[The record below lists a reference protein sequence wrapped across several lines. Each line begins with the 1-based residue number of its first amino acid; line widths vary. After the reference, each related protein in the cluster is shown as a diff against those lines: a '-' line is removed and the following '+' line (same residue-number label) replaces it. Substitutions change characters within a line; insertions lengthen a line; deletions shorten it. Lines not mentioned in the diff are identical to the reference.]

1 MNSLIVCNTGSD
13 SISKIHL
20 VKSLQESILCE
31 EIFLTE
37 GEKPLGPNGIY
48 IKGSI
53 AYIANSYSNSI
64 SMLNMDTL
72 KEENLMYVGPHP
84 NDLIG
89 YDKYLYIVCS
99 ESNAVVLYDLKEEKM
114 ILEIKTNNWPYNIE
128 ISYKL
133 NLLFIT
139 NFQSHNISVVDIKTN
154 KIIGELV
161 TLEYPTKVKVSNDGN
176 FLYVCESYMGDEK
189 DGYIEVFN
197 LITLES
203 LVKIRVGK
211 VPIDIYEDEDMIYV
225 CNLLDGNIVLINKTN
240 LKKVREINIGGMPR
254 VVVKYENI
262 AYIGD
267 YLNGRVVC
275 LDLSNNNMKAITVG
289 KEPNAM
295 TLY

>member
-13 SISKIHL
+13 SISKIPL
-20 VKSLQESILCE
+20 VMSLQENILYE

-48 IKGSI
+48 IKDRI
-53 AYIANSYSNSI
+53 AYIANNYSNSI

-72 KEENLMYVGPHP
+72 KEERTIYVGANP

-99 ESNAVVLYDLKEEKM
+99 ESNAVVLYDLNEEKV

-128 ISYKL
+128 ISSKL

-139 NFQSHNISVVDIKTN
+139 NFQSHNISVIDIKTN

-161 TLEYPTKVKVSNDGN
+161 TLEYPTKVKVSNDGG
-176 FLYVCESYMGDEK
+176 FLYVCESYMGDENE
-189 DGYIEVFN
+189 GYIEVFN

-203 LVKIRVGK
+203 LGKIKVGK
-211 VPIDIYEDEDMIYV
+211 VPIDIYEDGGILYV
-225 CNLLDGNIVLINKTN
+225 CNLMDSNIVLINKIN
-240 LKKVREINIGGMPR
+240 LKKIREIHIGGMPR
-254 VVVKYENI
+254 VLVKHENI

-267 YLNGRVVC
+267 YLNGRLVC
-275 LDLSNNNMKAITVG
+275 LDLNNNNIKAITIG

-295 TLY
+295 TFY